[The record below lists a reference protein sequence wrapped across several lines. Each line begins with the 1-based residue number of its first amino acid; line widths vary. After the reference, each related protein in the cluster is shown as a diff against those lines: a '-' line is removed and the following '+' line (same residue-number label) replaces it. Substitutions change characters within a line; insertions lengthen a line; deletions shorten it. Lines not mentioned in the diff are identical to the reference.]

1 MISGTKILVV
11 DDEPQITE
19 VLRTSFAAHGYEVQV
34 ADDGKIALEIFWRWR
49 PDLVITD
56 LSMPNMGGLALC
68 QEVRSASDIPI
79 IVLSVRDQEATKVQ
93 ILESGADDYVTKP
106 FGMDELLAR
115 VRSALR
121 RTSTMPLPSEV
132 VELGDF
138 LLDAAAHRVKIKG
151 AQVHLTPKEFDLLS
165 YLLRHAGRVLTHKM
179 LLAAVWGRSFA
190 DEPDTVRVLVRQL
203 RRKIEPDPAI
213 PTYLQTE
220 PSIGY
225 RFEPGK

>member
-1 MISGTKILVV
+1 MTSGIKILVV

-19 VLRTSFAAHGYEVQV
+19 VLKTSFDSHGYEVQV
-34 ADDGKIALEIFWRWR
+34 ADDGRTALEVFWRWR
-49 PDLVITD
+49 PNLVITD
-56 LSMPNMGGLALC
+56 LSMPIMGGLALC
-68 QEVRSASDIPI
+68 QEIRSASDVPI
-79 IVLSVRDQEATKVQ
+79 IVLSVRDQEAAKVQ
-93 ILESGADDYVTKP
+93 ILECGADDYVTKP

-121 RTSTMPLPSEV
+121 RTSGLPFRSEV

-138 LLDAAAHRVKIKG
+138 VLDTTAHRVKIKG
-151 AQVHLTPKEFDLLS
+151 TQIHLTPKEFDLLS

-179 LLAAVWGRSFA
+179 LLTAVWGRAFT
-190 DEPDTVRVLVRQL
+190 DQPDTVRVLVRQL